1 MISDMK
7 DAYLQEAPGDY
18 ETTEKSVV
26 RATSKKILD
35 KMDGTD
41 NERIRSKKLKKSI
54 SQPATNK
61 ENPNMK
67 ELNALASGYNVWG
80 ATGINGDGYALEDND
95 GGNGLEEGKFL
106 DFCKKCRKKRIKGK
120 VHNCLSQRLV
130 LDNDQDDSGDSDGG
144 GE

>member
-1 MISDMK
+1 MK

-26 RATSKKILD
+26 RAASKKVID

-41 NERIRSKKLKKSI
+41 NERVRSKKLKKSLKDPVT
-54 SQPATNK
+54 SS
-61 ENPNMK
+61 ENPSMR
-67 ELNALASGYNVWG
+67 ELNPLAGGYNVWG
-80 ATGINGDGYALEDND
+80 ATGIDGDGYA
-95 GGNGLEEGKFL
+95 LEEGKFL
-106 DFCKKCRKKRIKGK
+106 DFCKKCRKKRVKGK

-130 LDNDQDDSGDSDGG
+130 LDNDQDESGDSDGG